1 MKIML
6 TGGGS
11 GGHFYPL
18 MAVAEKVY
26 DIAEEKK
33 ILKPKIYFA
42 SDNPYDQRMLFELD
56 IDFIKISAIKFNTTN
71 LIFKIF
77 KYLNFIKSIIST
89 LWKMFWIYPD
99 VVFTNGNYSSVP
111 VSVSA
116 KILSIP
122 VFVHISDVV
131 PSKSNGLALKFAK
144 RISLSFPETIDLI
157 PKNQKDNTAYT
168 GNPIRKNLLIP
179 QKEGAREFLNLEE
192 GVKTIFVVGG
202 SQGAQNINDN
212 LVDAL
217 PRLLEKYQVIH
228 QTGEANFDDIEG
240 RTSVILEKNSHKSRY
255 HNFKYLNELSMRM
268 VAGVSDLVVSRAG
281 GGAISEI
288 AVWGIPSI
296 LIPIPKEVN
305 PDQRKNAYS
314 YARSSKAVV
323 VEQNNLTPFLLYSE
337 IDRILSDEKL
347 LEEMRQG
354 TLNFA
359 KKDGADK
366 LAREIIETGLKHEI

>member
-18 MAVAEKVY
+18 MAVAEKIY
-26 DIAEEKK
+26 DISQEKK
-33 ILKPKIYFA
+33 ILRPLIYFA
-42 SDNPYDQRMLFELD
+42 SDDLYNQRLLFELD
-56 IDFIKISAIKFNTTN
+56 IEFVKISATKVNNSNF
-71 LIFKIF
+71 IFKIF
-77 KYLNFIKSIIST
+77 TYIKLIKSIIST
-89 LWKMFWIYPD
+89 TWKMFWIYPD

-111 VSVSA
+111 VSIASR
-116 KILSIP
+116 ILGIP

-131 PSKSNGLALKFAK
+131 PSRANGLALRFAEK
-144 RISLSFPETIDLI
+144 ISLSFPETIDLI
-157 PKNQKDNTAYT
+157 PENQKKNTAYT

-179 QKEGAREFLNLEE
+179 QREGAEEFLNLENNIQ
-192 GVKTIFVVGG
+192 TIFVVGG

-212 LVDAL
+212 LIDAL

-228 QTGEANFDDIEG
+228 QTGEANFNDMEG
-240 RTSVILEKNSHKSRY
+240 RASVVLEKHPYKSRY

-268 VAGVSDLVVSRAG
+268 VAGVSDLVVSRSG

-314 YARSSKAVV
+314 YARSTKAVV
-323 VEQNNLTPFLLYSE
+323 VEQNNLSPFLLYSE
-337 IDRILSDEKL
+337 IDRILSNQFL

-354 TLNFA
+354 TLKFA
-359 KKDGADK
+359 KKDAADK
-366 LAREIIETGLKHEI
+366 IAQEIIETGLKHEI